1 MLHKETYFRFNRF
14 YLLFSLV
21 ASLVIPLLSISINA
35 TNVDAGMT
43 YLLQTVQVKPENI
56 IPYENSMSWM
66 FYAGLIY
73 FTVLLTLFIRFLARF
88 ISILLIR
95 RNCIIEKKGRHYI
108 ALCKKPLAPFS
119 FLNTIFISSQSND
132 NGQFDKIIMHES
144 VHVRQLHSI
153 DVIFSEL
160 ICMLIWFNPIG
171 WKIKAALKET
181 HEYLAD
187 AAVKEQTSALAEYVL
202 LLINNV
208 VGVQL
213 GLANNFN
220 KSLTIKRINMMKKPR
235 SGWASML
242 KALPVFPLA
251 LMLIMAFSCTFNIA
265 ELKSQNNSASQKNK
279 KTQIVAEK
287 QPEYPGGQEAMNKFI
302 LSNIKYPEAA
312 KKSGKEGKVYV
323 SFVVTKTGK
332 LDKLKVTHKVDPLL
346 DAEALRVVK
355 SMPNWIA
362 GKNKGANVDAQMTL
376 PISFKLK

>member
-1 MLHKETYFRFNRF
+1 MTELLIYLIKVSVCTLLLYALYALMLHKETYFRFNRF

-160 ICMLIWFNPIG
+160 I
-171 WKIKAALKET
+171 
-181 HEYLAD
+181 
-187 AAVKEQTSALAEYVL
+187 V
-202 LLINNV
+202 
-208 VGVQL
+208 
-213 GLANNFN
+213 
-220 KSLTIKRINMMKKPR
+220 
-235 SGWASML
+235 
-242 KALPVFPLA
+242 
-251 LMLIMAFSCTFNIA
+251 
-265 ELKSQNNSASQKNK
+265 
-279 KTQIVAEK
+279 
-287 QPEYPGGQEAMNKFI
+287 
-302 LSNIKYPEAA
+302 
-312 KKSGKEGKVYV
+312 
-323 SFVVTKTGK
+323 
-332 LDKLKVTHKVDPLL
+332 
-346 DAEALRVVK
+346 
-355 SMPNWIA
+355 
-362 GKNKGANVDAQMTL
+362 
-376 PISFKLK
+376 